1 QFMVSGDVTIWIPN
15 PHQGDI
21 GRELLSRN
29 IAPGPHQSRGVGKA
43 VMAFWGIAAM
53 TPYVQQVR
61 FRKFA
66 PVDREYPIFEL
77 VEGDDVLLDVSSSDD
92 GVLEVAL
99 HEASIGKV
107 FKLDDL
113 HAILMQGKRLLEED
127 MAYES

>member
-1 QFMVSGDVTIWIPN
+1 MI
-15 PHQGDI
+15 
-21 GRELLSRN
+21 
-29 IAPGPHQSRGVGKA
+29 
-43 VMAFWGIAAM
+43 
-53 TPYVQQVR
+53 PYVQQVR

-99 HEASIGKV
+99 HEASRGKV

-113 HAILMQGKRLLEED
+113 HAILVQGKRLLEEE